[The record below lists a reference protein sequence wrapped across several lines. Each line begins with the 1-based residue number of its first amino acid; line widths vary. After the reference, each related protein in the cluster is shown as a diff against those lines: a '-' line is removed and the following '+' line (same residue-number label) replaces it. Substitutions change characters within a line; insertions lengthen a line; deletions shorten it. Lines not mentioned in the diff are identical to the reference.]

1 MNEETLHRLLWD
13 GREAEALTRISRGAL
28 AELSAPDRFGWT
40 PLHRAASQGLL
51 SAVEALIDAGVPI
64 DAPAGPLA
72 RTALMMA
79 AQNNHAECVH
89 ALVEGGADSLA
100 QDARGAT
107 AQDIAHKHGHG
118 QTALAL
124 ALPNRLPMRAAA
136 TAGGCRP

>member
-1 MNEETLHRLLWD
+1 MSQQTLHQLLWA
-13 GREAEALTRISRGAL
+13 GREVEALKRVDDGAL
-28 AELSAPDRFGWT
+28 SELSAPDRFGWT

-51 SAVEALIDAGVPI
+51 AAVEALIEAGVPV
-64 DAPAGPLA
+64 DEPAGPLG

-79 AQNNHAECVH
+79 AQNDHARCVH
-89 ALVEGGADSLA
+89 ALVEGGADWHA

-107 AQDIAHKHGHG
+107 AQDIAHMHGHG

-124 ALPNRLPMRAAA
+124 ALLNRLPARAAA